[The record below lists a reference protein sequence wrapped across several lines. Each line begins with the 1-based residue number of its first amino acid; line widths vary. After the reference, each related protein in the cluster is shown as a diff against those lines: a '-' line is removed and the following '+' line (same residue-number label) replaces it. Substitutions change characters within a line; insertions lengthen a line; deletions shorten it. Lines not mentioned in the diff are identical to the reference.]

1 MSDKTKHIAY
11 ISLFTALVAVATIVI
26 VIPIP
31 GTQGFVNF
39 GDIIILTVALAY
51 GGIPALIAGGIGS
64 ALADIIVAYPVWAP
78 FSLVIKGLE
87 GYIAYLVY
95 AKLFGRPLKLIP
107 TAHSKKVYFQ
117 GAISLAIGALF
128 MVIGYYFAS
137 VVVIGTFSAALASI
151 PSNLLQGFASAVVA
165 YILVFVVKIG
175 KFLK

>member
-1 MSDKTKHIAY
+1 MDNKTKHIAY

-31 GTQGFVNF
+31 GTQGFINF

-64 ALADIIVAYPVWAP
+64 ALADIILSYPVWAP
-78 FSLVIKGLE
+78 FSLIIKGLE
-87 GYIAYLVY
+87 GYVAYLMY
-95 AKLFGRPLKLIP
+95 TRLFKCSLK
-107 TAHSKKVYFQ
+107 HSSNSKKLHLQ
-117 GAISLAIGALF
+117 GALSLSAGALF

-137 VVVIGTFSAALASI
+137 VVVIGTFSGALASI
-151 PSNLLQGFASAVVA
+151 PSNLIQGFASAVVA

-175 KFLK
+175 RFFK